1 MSKDNTDYSFM
12 KSGFN
17 NVLGTSSDTKTTIQ
31 SIFLGF
37 TEFAMKDAATYV
49 EHCGRNIVLKED
61 IKLGLMTETFKFLKR
76 NNNQEKVQNWRE
88 YLNNPSDN
96 EEDYESDEDVI
107 VNDQEEVFTYSK
119 CKCNLCFNFNSIE
132 NFWKSW
138 VPQNDIEIILKK
150 TIDQNF

>member
-17 NVLGTSSDTKTTIQ
+17 NVLGTSNDNKTTIQ

-37 TEFAMKDAATYV
+37 TEFAMKDATTYV
-49 EHCGRNIVLKED
+49 EHCGRNVVLKED

-76 NNNQEKVQNWRE
+76 NNKQEKVQNWRE

-107 VNDQEEVFTYSK
+107 VNDQEEVFKYSK
-119 CKCNLCFNFNSIE
+119 CKCDLCFNFNSIE

>member
-17 NVLGTSSDTKTTIQ
+17 NVLGTSNDTKTTIQ

-49 EHCGRNIVLKED
+49 EHCGRNVVLKED

-88 YLNNPSDN
+88 YLNNPS

-119 CKCNLCFNFNSIE
+119 CKCDLCFNFNSIE